1 MKQRSAL
8 ANYKINKIAF
18 LTAISLFLAG
28 FYACD
33 KGDGEANYGFAYI
46 YMPQATVNGGLDNN
60 YNVPSGEG
68 AYTYNFKVD
77 SVNNELQIMLGVLRS
92 GNLPNEAYSV
102 DIVARTDTTNQI
114 ISDSLVENGVT
125 FPSSMYSLPQ
135 TVNVA
140 SNESGTSFY
149 MIVPTEAL
157 KDDSYTDK
165 KLVLTVGLANPSKF
179 ELSATNTS
187 TVVILDVDAIRAFLP

>member
-1 MKQRSAL
+1 MKKILLIA
-8 ANYKINKIAF
+8 ANV
-18 LTAISLFLAG
+18 LFLAG

-33 KGDGEANYGFAYI
+33 KGASTADYGFAYI
-46 YMPQATVNGGLDNN
+46 YMPQATGSGGLDNN
-60 YNVPSGEG
+60 YYVPSGEG

-77 SVNNELQIMLGVLRS
+77 SVNNELQILLGVLRS
-92 GNLPNEAYSV
+92 GDLPNAAYSV
-102 DIVARTDTTNQI
+102 DIVARTDTTSQI

-140 SNESGTSFY
+140 SNESGSSFY
-149 MIVPTEAL
+149 MTVPTEAL

-179 ELSATNTS
+179 ELSAANTNT
-187 TVVILDVDAIRAFLP
+187 VIILDVDAIRAFLP